1 MSLVQRLSAGE
12 SNDASEEQKSND
24 ESQVQ
29 STDQQL
35 VTDFSIEKQIQMVVK
50 NQVERL
56 IKPALEDIIHGL
68 PWPPVGVCQN
78 PNYIFQLPQRKK
90 QDEGRKYMNAEQ
102 RNLKLQFVNKI
113 PGEIFTGK
121 KIVGEEVPLI
131 KIDLVDSLGQVVK
144 TGPVASA
151 KVEMVV
157 LEGDFG
163 GTNGDDWTLEE
174 FDSKIVKEM
183 YGRKSLLVGNE
194 LNLKEGSLVNEV
206 RFTHNARWVK
216 IHKFRLGA
224 KVVDHFD
231 GIKVKEAKTEPFTL
245 KDYRT
250 TYRQNHDYLSPHDE
264 VWRMK
269 GIAKNG
275 PFHERL
281 TKANIET
288 MHNQGHKKWMKIVDH
303 AENYCRI
310 DKKVYLYPSLSS
322 EQRTR
327 VVLNVVG
334 QMLGILLEL
343 QYVPINKLSQAQ
355 KADAD
360 MLVVSAFKH
369 WKDVD
374 HFDDE
379 SALNDLNPLNSTALE
394 NPSGYAAS
402 NPKMVDCDVDTPV
415 TSYPVSSTDEMP
427 IGLAYFGD
435 DPDFQLPDFQLTDFQ
450 LPDFQLPDFQL
461 PDFQFFSDGTNVL
474 NAEEPHA
481 NENSDA
487 SDFLAIHVSDKMTML
502 STEEPYAK
510 QKGDAGGVVAMSRWK
525 VVSGVW
531 SSIMLLTR
539 RRIVATEE
547 IHVRKRRK
555 HC

>member
-68 PWPPVGVCQN
+68 VKDGTELATKSLCSMS
-78 PNYIFQLPQRKK
+78 R
-90 QDEGRKYMNAEQ
+90 NAEQ

-131 KIDLVDSLGQVVK
+131 KIDLVDSRGQVVK

-151 KVEMVV
+151 KVEIVV

-250 TYRQNHDYLSPHDE
+250 TYRKNHDYLSPHDE

-288 MHNQGHKKWMKIVDH
+288 VQHFRFQLSADRQGLQKMHNQGHKKWMKIVDH

-415 TSYPVSSTDEMP
+415 TSYLVSSTDEMP

-435 DPDFQLPDFQLTDFQ
+435 DPDFQLPDFQ